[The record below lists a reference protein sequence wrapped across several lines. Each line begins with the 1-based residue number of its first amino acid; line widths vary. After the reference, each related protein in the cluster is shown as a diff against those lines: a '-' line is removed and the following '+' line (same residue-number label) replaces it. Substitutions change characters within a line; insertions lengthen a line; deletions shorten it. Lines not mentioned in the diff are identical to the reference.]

1 MQLDQGLAIDIAN
14 MTFILGLAT
23 GAGLGILAAS
33 LVAYLRGP
41 RQVYVSADEQVV
53 VDMHFDGLPALLI
66 EPSDEVPS

>member
-1 MQLDQGLAIDIAN
+1 MQLDQDL
-14 MTFILGLAT
+14 MTFVLGLTT

-53 VDMHFDGLPALLI
+53 VAMHFDGLPALLI
-66 EPSDEVPS
+66 ETSDEATS